1 MQIILNISLF
11 IVRGRLSARPNTAE
25 ARHRESPRAVLEM
38 EFFLTSEIP
47 EKPGILMQK
56 RYAKSVPLTGRTPEA
71 LVKGWNQALEE
82 ILTSLVADLK
92 AAALKG
98 SG

>member
-1 MQIILNISLF
+1 
-11 IVRGRLSARPNTAE
+11 
-25 ARHRESPRAVLEM
+25 M

-47 EKPGILMQK
+47 EKPGIVMQK
-56 RYAKSVPLTGRTPEA
+56 RYAKSLPLTGRTPEA
-71 LVKGWNQALEE
+71 LIKGWNGALEE
-82 ILTSLVADLK
+82 ILTALVTDLK